1 MLPNVNKFLLSSVRL
16 PHLNLLL
23 SEHKLCIVAP
33 HVNTDVVAM
42 CGQVLCCVVQEELE
56 EEVVVRVLDCDSITQ
71 VKGKILDAVYKNTPF
86 SLRPTTEEV
95 DLEWRCGQYSQL
107 GTTGRQH
114 INAYCLHLVLSPN
127 QELVVF
133 KIFAS

>member
-1 MLPNVNKFLLSSVRL
+1 M
-16 PHLNLLL
+16 
-23 SEHKLCIVAP
+23 
-33 HVNTDVVAM
+33 
-42 CGQVLCCVVQEELE
+42 VQEELE

-114 INAYCLHLVLSPN
+114 LHAYDWYL
-127 QELVVF
+127 
-133 KIFAS
+133 KTFAYLFFQT

>member
-1 MLPNVNKFLLSSVRL
+1 MLM
-16 PHLNLLL
+16 LLL
-23 SEHKLCIVAP
+23 L
-33 HVNTDVVAM
+33 

-114 INAYCLHLVLSPN
+114 LHAYDWYL
-127 QELVVF
+127 
-133 KIFAS
+133 KTFAYLFFQT

>member
-1 MLPNVNKFLLSSVRL
+1 MLMLM
-16 PHLNLLL
+16 LLL
-23 SEHKLCIVAP
+23 
-33 HVNTDVVAM
+33 

-107 GTTGRQH
+107 GTTGGQQLH
-114 INAYCLHLVLSPN
+114 AYSW
-127 QELVVF
+127 
-133 KIFAS
+133 

>member
-1 MLPNVNKFLLSSVRL
+1 M
-16 PHLNLLL
+16 
-23 SEHKLCIVAP
+23 
-33 HVNTDVVAM
+33 
-42 CGQVLCCVVQEELE
+42 VQEELE

-107 GTTGRQH
+107 GTTGTG
-114 INAYCLHLVLSPN
+114 AYGTLSDLILN
-127 QELVVF
+127 SFRVF
-133 KIFAS
+133 FCITRNL

>member
-1 MLPNVNKFLLSSVRL
+1 M
-16 PHLNLLL
+16 
-23 SEHKLCIVAP
+23 CTVAS
-33 HVNTDVVAM
+33 HFNADAVAALWV
-42 CGQVLCCVVQEELE
+42 QVLCCVVQEELE

-107 GTTGRQH
+107 GTTGRQYL
-114 INAYCLHLVLSPN
+114 NAYDWYLN
-127 QELVVF
+127 AFRIFFVVF
-133 KIFAS
+133 KTKSRKIFRIFATWLDKISFLRFS

>member
-1 MLPNVNKFLLSSVRL
+1 M
-16 PHLNLLL
+16 
-23 SEHKLCIVAP
+23 AP
-33 HVNTDVVAM
+33 RVDANAVVMWA
-42 CGQVLCCVVQEELE
+42 QVLCCVVQEELE

-114 INAYCLHLVLSPN
+114 LNAYGWYLNAFACLFFSKPVLEKNFVCS
-127 QELVVF
+127 QRG
-133 KIFAS
+133 

>member
-1 MLPNVNKFLLSSVRL
+1 VGAGAVLRASCHLLS
-16 PHLNLLL
+16 
-23 SEHKLCIVAP
+23 A
-33 HVNTDVVAM
+33 DVVAM
-42 CGQVLCCVVQEELE
+42 WAQVLCCVVQEELE

-107 GTTGRQH
+107 GTTGKQH
-114 INAYCLHLVLSPN
+114 FVT
-127 QELVVF
+127 
-133 KIFAS
+133 